1 MVNKYYNIVSW
12 KRYLIPHTDRIQNFL
27 DSRGVDVFTQ
37 ISDMINKAS
46 ITKQKEVVLVVHPHL
61 SSAISIKEKDYLEV
75 LNLCIDFLASKE
87 QYESCSKIKKYKQN
101 LKNSKSK
108 ESKTTKSII

>member
-12 KRYLIPHTDRIQNFL
+12 KKYLIPHTDRIKNFL

-61 SSAISIKEKDYLEV
+61 SSAISIKEKDYHEV
-75 LNLCIDFLASKE
+75 LNLCIDFLA
-87 QYESCSKIKKYKQN
+87 
-101 LKNSKSK
+101 
-108 ESKTTKSII
+108 

>member
-27 DSRGVDVFTQ
+27 ESRGVDVFTQ

-87 QYESCSKIKKYKQN
+87 QYERCSKIKKYKQN
-101 LKNSKSK
+101 LKKNKSK
-108 ESKTTKSII
+108 ESKTTKSLI